1 VTGESARADATAS
14 ARAAVVPARATLSR
28 QPLGPRSAA
37 ATLARQPALGVAR
50 AAERAGTEGA
60 GAGSGG
66 AGGDSDAIYDEV
78 LRRLRQ
84 EQEQLGQ
91 LINHPF

>member
-1 VTGESARADATAS
+1 MV
-14 ARAAVVPARATLSR
+14 SR
-28 QPLGPRSAA
+28 QPLASRSSLQTLTGQSTLGLARATHGADRAA
-37 ATLARQPALGVAR
+37 AGGVS
-50 AAERAGTEGA
+50 G
-60 GAGSGG
+60 GG

-84 EQEQLGQ
+84 EQEQLGR